1 MYLVSTKILFKLI
14 YDCQQIAM
22 QIDTQHEIGQM
33 DVELLNEHM
42 GSVLF
47 SNQILIKNMKFHL
60 LK

>member
-1 MYLVSTKILFKLI
+1 MYLVSTNILFKLI

-47 SNQILIKNMKFHL
+47 SKQQIIKI
-60 LK
+60 